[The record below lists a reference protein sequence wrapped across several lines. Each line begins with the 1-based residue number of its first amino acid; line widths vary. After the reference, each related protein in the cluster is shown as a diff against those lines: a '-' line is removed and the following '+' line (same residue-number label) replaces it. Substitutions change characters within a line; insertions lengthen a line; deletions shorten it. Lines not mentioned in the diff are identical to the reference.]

1 MPDTI
6 QFAGTMPSAWHDN
19 ERHLGEGG
27 RQENRGGRVLFSSA
41 FGCNDI
47 WSRKWGRLNFGV
59 LWCKHHL
66 KFHKDHSRSFL
77 GGAAD
82 FCICSYEVVLYL
94 QPDVKPDSWTTID
107 VSHTRFVAAN
117 HEHINLTGSLGFWI
131 RDDFPTKT
139 PARFF
144 TGFLEGNIHRNSG
157 GHRWFRGP
165 PARFERHFL
174 KLKIEV
180 ARWVFQLPLADDE
193 NDVHEIYNIFSLTY
207 IYSIYIY
214 VFTRFNVYIYIH
226 VDIIYLYVIYTIIS
240 IYMYIYMYIYIC
252 IYCMYLY
259 RYLCEQ
265 FHLMSPQSF
274 YLSRV
279 LEWPRSI
286 STWWYIFK
294 FTIWLRPSNGRSSKQ
309 MASVHK
315 MLRLES
321 IHRCTYI

>member
-1 MPDTI
+1 MPRFLQHDDSIRFNPVILVIRFWCLIPSSLQVQCLVRDTTTRGI
-6 QFAGTMPSAWHDN
+6 LVKGVDRRT
-19 ERHLGEGG
+19 
-27 RQENRGGRVLFSSA
+27 ENRGGRVLFSSA

-66 KFHKDHSRSFL
+66 KFHKDHSRGFL

-193 NDVHEIYNIFSLTY
+193 NDVHEIYKIFSLTY
-207 IYSIYIY
+207 I
-214 VFTRFNVYIYIH
+214 
-226 VDIIYLYVIYTIIS
+226 
-240 IYMYIYMYIYIC
+240 
-252 IYCMYLY
+252 
-259 RYLCEQ
+259 
-265 FHLMSPQSF
+265 
-274 YLSRV
+274 
-279 LEWPRSI
+279 
-286 STWWYIFK
+286 
-294 FTIWLRPSNGRSSKQ
+294 
-309 MASVHK
+309 
-315 MLRLES
+315 
-321 IHRCTYI
+321 